1 MSPLQNQVSIA
12 RRPPDVEDYIDMVRR
27 YRSWIIGPMF
37 AGLVVATV
45 IAFLWPDTYISSA
58 VMRITPQQVPE
69 KLIPSMLHS
78 QMSERLQQM
87 QTEILSRNSLS
98 EIIQKPSL
106 DLYPKERRKLP
117 IEDVVQDMRNK
128 YIRISSIMD
137 VTTPTGRK
145 PASSFTISFAYTDR
159 YKAQGVVN
167 ALVAKFTEH
176 NTDLQRRQ
184 TTTTTNFLDEEKK
197 QAKQKLDLLDQ
208 QLTKFKMEN
217 QGR

>member
-1 MSPLQNQVSIA
+1 L
-12 RRPPDVEDYIDMVRR
+12 
-27 YRSWIIGPMF
+27 
-37 AGLVVATV
+37 
-45 IAFLWPDTYISSA
+45 SS
-58 VMRITPQQVPE
+58 
-69 KLIPSMLHS
+69 HS
-78 QMSERLQQM
+78 LA
-87 QTEILSRNSLS
+87 

-137 VTTPTGRK
+137 LSSQTGRK
-145 PASSFTISFAYTDR
+145 PTSSFTISFAYTDR
-159 YKAQGVVN
+159 YKAQAVVQ

-197 QAKQKLDLLDQ
+197 QAKQKMDLLDQ
-208 QLTKFKMEN
+208 QLTRFKMEN
-217 QGR
+217 QGRLPEQAQANVSQMTTIQMQLMNLN